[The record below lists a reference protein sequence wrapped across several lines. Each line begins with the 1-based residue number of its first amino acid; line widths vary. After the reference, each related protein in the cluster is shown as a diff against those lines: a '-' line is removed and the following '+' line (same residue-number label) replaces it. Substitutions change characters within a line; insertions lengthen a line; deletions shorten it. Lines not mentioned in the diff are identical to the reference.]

1 MVPRRLSSNAQV
13 VAFPQPT
20 KAKNPAA
27 VALGK
32 LGGAKGGRKRA
43 ENLTD
48 DQKTAIARLG
58 GLARQA
64 KARIQR
70 EVEATASH
78 RGGSRSEPA

>member
-1 MVPRRLSSNAQV
+1 V
-13 VAFPQPT
+13 VAFPQRA

-32 LGGAKGGRKRA
+32 LGGAKGGRIRA
-43 ENLTD
+43 EKLSD
-48 DQKTAIARLG
+48 EEKKAIARLG

-70 EVEATASH
+70 EAEATAS
-78 RGGSRSEPA
+78 RQEGSRRPTD